1 MIPSLG
7 FGPNS
12 NHHPSFATTRNA
24 SSKTKLAMFD
34 WFNKQKPAEE
44 AATKGKESDFLS
56 NFFNQASPLDVDVP
70 SAPKV
75 EETPSPPTTT
85 MPEAKNEIYHGTV
98 QWFDRNKGYGFI
110 VPEVGSIAATSGKT
124 VFVHQSDILCSG
136 FRFLFDGE
144 DVEYRLKE
152 DTQGRFNAIDV
163 TGPGGGPLLISR
175 KRELNGKKKRS

>member
-1 MIPSLG
+1 
-7 FGPNS
+7 
-12 NHHPSFATTRNA
+12 
-24 SSKTKLAMFD
+24 MFD
-34 WFNKQKPAEE
+34 WFNKQKPTEE

-70 SAPKV
+70 SRKLG
-75 EETPSPPTTT
+75 ETPPTT
-85 MPEAKNEIYHGTV
+85 MPEANTEIHHGTV

-110 VPEVGSIAATSGKT
+110 IPEVGSIAATNGKT

-144 DVEYRLKE
+144 DVEYRLKD

-163 TGPGGGPLLISR
+163 TGPNGGPLLIAR
-175 KRELNGKKKRS
+175 KRDLTGKKKRS